1 MNPKDPN
8 FRVDFIGIGAAKS
21 GTTWLANNLKQHPEI
36 CFSPTKE
43 ITYFNEYLV
52 RMPSVKNPHHS
63 KPLEWYHHFFEAK
76 KDKQITGEISVQYL
90 MMSGTAQKI
99 YNYNPNVK
107 ILVILRDPPQ
117 QVFSWYLYSIQR
129 GVINYATLEE
139 AIAERPDLF
148 ANTFY
153 YQQLQPYFNLFPKKN
168 IKVLFFKSIKED
180 NKSFFKEVLD
190 FLDVGEFYPESLTK
204 KSNETKTLHFAWLT
218 RGIQGIRHF
227 ITKHDLEF
235 IIPLLQKLGIIRLGT
250 FIRDKMN
257 VKKMKN
263 KPQLSLE
270 LEESLRAFYT
280 KDITKLEN
288 LLAVDLTHWK
298 SKK

>member
-1 MNPKDPN
+1 MDVKNPN

-21 GTTWLANNLKQHPEI
+21 GTTWLANNLKQHPQI

-52 RMPSVKNPHHS
+52 RMPDVKNPHHS
-63 KPLEWYHHFFEAK
+63 KPLSWYHHFFEAK
-76 KDKQITGEISVQYL
+76 KAGQITGEISVQYL
-90 MMSGTAQKI
+90 MMPGTAQKI

-129 GVINYATLEE
+129 GVVNYATLEE
-139 AIAERPDLF
+139 AIKERPDLF

-153 YQQLQPYFNLFPKKN
+153 YQQLKIYFDLFPKEN
-168 IKVLFFKSIKED
+168 IKVLFFKSIKEN
-180 NKSFFKEVLD
+180 NKAFFKEVLD
-190 FLDVGEFYPESLTK
+190 FLGVDEFYPESLTK
-204 KSNETKTLHFAWLT
+204 KSNETKTLRFKSLT
-218 RGIQGIRHF
+218 RLIQGTRHF
-227 ITKHDLEF
+227 ITKHNLEF
-235 IIPLLQKLGIIRLGT
+235 IIPLLRSIGIVQLGT

-257 VKKMKN
+257 VKKMKE
-263 KPQLSLE
+263 KPKLSSE
-270 LEESLRAFYT
+270 LEAKLRAFYQE
-280 KDITKLEN
+280 DIEQLES
-288 LLAVDLTHWK
+288 LLNIDLNHWK